1 MTKNLNYKKII
12 KNNDIEDYFSL
23 LKICSKSMLFF
34 LYYATLSEI
43 KRRGLDV

>member
-1 MTKNLNYKKII
+1 MTKNVKYKKII
-12 KNNDIEDYFSL
+12 KDNAVEEYFSM
-23 LKICSKSMLFF
+23 LKICSKSMLYF

>member
-1 MTKNLNYKKII
+1 MEKKSNYKKII
-12 KNNDIEDYFSL
+12 KDNAIEDYFSM
-23 LKICSKSMLFF
+23 LKICSKSMLYF